1 MKLTWRFASEAD
13 LDLLADW
20 NRRLIV
26 EDLHRNYLTVP
37 ELRARLEGWMS
48 AREYQP
54 VIFSDSEPVAHAVY
68 RVDKDMIYLRQFY
81 VRADRRRAGIGRAA
95 FGILRDEIW
104 PKSTRI
110 VIDALVRENG
120 SSVPFWRAVGC
131 RDYNLT
137 LEIMPA

>member
-54 VIFSDSEPVAHAVY
+54 VIFSDS
-68 RVDKDMIYLRQFY
+68 
-81 VRADRRRAGIGRAA
+81 
-95 FGILRDEIW
+95 
-104 PKSTRI
+104 
-110 VIDALVRENG
+110 
-120 SSVPFWRAVGC
+120 
-131 RDYNLT
+131 
-137 LEIMPA
+137 